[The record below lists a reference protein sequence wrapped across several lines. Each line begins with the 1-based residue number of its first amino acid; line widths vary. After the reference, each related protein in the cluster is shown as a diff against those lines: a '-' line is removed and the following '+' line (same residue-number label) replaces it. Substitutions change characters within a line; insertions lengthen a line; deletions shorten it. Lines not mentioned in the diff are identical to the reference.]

1 MFAHLIL
8 QALAPIERAQVASSI
23 LKSKPTYV
31 AVGDIKT
38 LPYADELGL

>member
-1 MFAHLIL
+1 MFVYPIL
-8 QALAPIERAQVASSI
+8 RALALIGRAQVASSI